1 MDLFKTWL
9 VETPIAHRGYHDKN
23 IPENSLAAFSKAI
36 EKGYAI
42 ELDVQLLADG
52 TVVVFHDD
60 SLSRMT
66 GNDGYIKYL
75 NKEDLKVLKLKG
87 TKEYKKRASKDA
99 RFLLYPSVAAVKEQ
113 RLLFREVERGSKQNV
128 KW

>member
-1 MDLFKTWL
+1 MRLSGT
-9 VETPIAHRGYHDKN
+9 
-23 IPENSLAAFSKAI
+23 SLCPPLGIQLSAAD
-36 EKGYAI
+36 E
-42 ELDVQLLADG
+42 
-52 TVVVFHDD
+52 
-60 SLSRMT
+60 
-66 GNDGYIKYL
+66 
-75 NKEDLKVLKLKG
+75 G